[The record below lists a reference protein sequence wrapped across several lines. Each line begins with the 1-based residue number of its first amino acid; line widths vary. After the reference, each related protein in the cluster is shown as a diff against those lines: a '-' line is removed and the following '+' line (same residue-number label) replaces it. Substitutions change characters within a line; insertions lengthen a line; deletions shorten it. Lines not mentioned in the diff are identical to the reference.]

1 MKTLKQYRYLTMAI
15 LTAALLGCGSDDE
28 SKTVPVNI
36 AMAPDVSMNSQS
48 VNGDAGIN
56 EQMAADQRV
65 TADPVPDAALLEEPD
80 AASPNDMT
88 PNDDVVERPYLPMGP
103 NDSLAQAA
111 CALEDR
117 VQPGAVFDGGV
128 AGRLEQVELA
138 GVAQRLVERLVE
150 VGQDAVRDRSQ
161 HPLHVVAAVDPLG
174 QEPPGLVRLR
184 ARGGDQVADDPS
196 W

>member
-1 MKTLKQYRYLTMAI
+1 MLMKTLKQYRYLTMAI

-88 PNDDVVERPYLPMGP
+88 QLCACVPLTGIPYILPAKTLDVALQPPM
-103 NDSLAQAA
+103 
-111 CALEDR
+111 
-117 VQPGAVFDGGV
+117 
-128 AGRLEQVELA
+128 
-138 GVAQRLVERLVE
+138 
-150 VGQDAVRDRSQ
+150 
-161 HPLHVVAAVDPLG
+161 
-174 QEPPGLVRLR
+174 
-184 ARGGDQVADDPS
+184 
-196 W
+196 